1 MSMMI
6 SARGLSLDAMT
17 CSMMPTTGAVP
28 RTVMVLAAAF
38 ATSCGCT
45 GISGVLTMARSS
57 STSSSTFP
65 CET

>member
-1 MSMMI
+1 MMI
-6 SARGLSLDAMT
+6 SARGLSFEAMT
-17 CSMMPTTGAVP
+17 CSMMPTTGAVA

-38 ATSCGCT
+38 PKNCGCT
-45 GISGVLTMARSS
+45 GICGVLTMARSS